1 MPILKPISGH
11 GSTGGIRR
19 YLEKGGRALARDL
32 FNLSYDERD
41 AGALGEGAKEACA
54 WDAEMDATRAAFGTD
69 APWRGKPARTFKHFV
84 LSPDPGDDI
93 DLAALRELACSW
105 ALKHFGD
112 HEIAIVYHDDNARG
126 IPHAH
131 IVVNNANLRTGYRMQ
146 TQHPEDLNRDLQDM
160 ARERGLSGL
169 SNDRAPESPSKAR
182 GHAGAGGPRS
192 RRSVYLGRAE
202 KEIMRS
208 GGYSWVGDIRARVAL
223 AKTTARDEAEFLGV
237 LDALGVHVADNSAK
251 ARRDDWVFSLAEE
264 PSKKVSG
271 ERLGFA
277 YGKEMLRRRFE
288 RGGGLPSH
296 GRERRAHP
304 RGRRARPRAQR
315 PLGAEQA
322 LLGARDLREVRRR
335 VHRGVRAQDGDARAP
350 RPGGRRGVPPPRGRP
365 LLHGRERSHAPQD
378 PLRGRWRAR
387 CGRGKLARRAPR
399 GRATAHPRRRA
410 PAGPAGPAQGE
421 GPEMMVRIEYEG
433 GRTTLFDTLSFT
445 EGSPF
450 SGANML
456 TEFELEMR
464 EEPEKGLWL
473 TANWHQVRDDWRADA
488 PADGIPAAR
497 RSRGW
502 RFMLASEA
510 ELGRARRVL
519 LDGDEAFAR
528 VRGYLC
534 DAAAIGACYREHVGP
549 PSKPL
554 KSQIRDL
561 QRALGRAEV
570 PGVPDELAR
579 LLAEEKEEGA
589 DEGARKVNEDWG
601 DVDEEAW

>member
-223 AKTTARDEAEFLGV
+223 AKTTARDEAEFLGI

-322 LLGARDLREVRRR
+322 LLGTRDLREVRRR

-589 DEGARKVNEDWG
+589 DEGARKVKEDWG

>member
-41 AGALGEGAKEACA
+41 AGALGEDAKEACA

-84 LSPDPGDDI
+84 LSPDPG
-93 DLAALRELACSW
+93 
-105 ALKHFGD
+105 
-112 HEIAIVYHDDNARG
+112 DDNARG

-223 AKTTARDEAEFLGV
+223 AKTTARDEAEFLGI

-271 ERLGFA
+271 ERLGFV

-288 RGGGLPSH
+288 REGAYRPTDASTARIREAAERALELNDLSELSRLSSALETCAKFDVESIEEFGL
-296 GRERRAHP
+296 RMATLERRGQAGGEGYRRLEAARAYMAENGLMPLKTRYGDGEGRDDASGNSRQCHRADEQKRILAAERQRAQQDQRRE
-304 RGRRARPRAQR
+304 RGRR
-315 PLGAEQA
+315 
-322 LLGARDLREVRRR
+322 
-335 VHRGVRAQDGDARAP
+335 
-350 RPGGRRGVPPPRGRP
+350 
-365 LLHGRERSHAPQD
+365 
-378 PLRGRWRAR
+378 
-387 CGRGKLARRAPR
+387 
-399 GRATAHPRRRA
+399 
-410 PAGPAGPAQGE
+410 
-421 GPEMMVRIEYEG
+421 
-433 GRTTLFDTLSFT
+433 
-445 EGSPF
+445 
-450 SGANML
+450 
-456 TEFELEMR
+456 
-464 EEPEKGLWL
+464 
-473 TANWHQVRDDWRADA
+473 
-488 PADGIPAAR
+488 
-497 RSRGW
+497 
-502 RFMLASEA
+502 
-510 ELGRARRVL
+510 
-519 LDGDEAFAR
+519 
-528 VRGYLC
+528 
-534 DAAAIGACYREHVGP
+534 
-549 PSKPL
+549 
-554 KSQIRDL
+554 
-561 QRALGRAEV
+561 
-570 PGVPDELAR
+570 
-579 LLAEEKEEGA
+579 
-589 DEGARKVNEDWG
+589 
-601 DVDEEAW
+601 